1 MPVLTVENSDDY
13 QTYINADRTTVALF
27 AADWAEQC
35 AQVTDVLNELA
46 SILGDKLQFITLNA
60 EKFPEIS
67 MKHQIEAVPTVIFF
81 NKGSAVDR
89 VDGVDV
95 AAISSKSKKLA
106 ESASSAAATGQ
117 TLKDRL
123 TALINKAPLMI
134 FMKGDRNAPRCGF
147 SKQLIAIVN
156 DTNLPYET
164 FDILSDEEVRQGLKT
179 FSDWPTYPQ
188 VYVKGELI
196 GGLDIIKELLA
207 NNELEASLKG

>member
-1 MPVLTVENSDDY
+1 MPVLSVSKAEEY
-13 QTYINADRTTVALF
+13 QTYINGDKTTVALF

-35 AQVTDVLNELA
+35 AQVKDVLEEL
-46 SILGDKLQFITLNA
+46 SKLLGDKLQFISLNA
-60 EKFPEIS
+60 EQFPEIS

-81 NKGSAVDR
+81 AKGSAVDR
-89 VDGVDV
+89 VDGVDI

-106 ESASSAAATGQ
+106 ESASSAASTGQ
-117 TLKDRL
+117 SLDDRL
-123 TALINKAPLMI
+123 KALVNKAPLMI
-134 FMKGDRNAPRCGF
+134 FMKGDRNGPRCGF

-156 DTNLPYET
+156 DTSLPYET

-179 FSDWPTYPQ
+179 YSDWPTYPQ

-207 NNELEASLKG
+207 NKELEATLKG

>member
-1 MPVLTVENSDDY
+1 MPVLTVENSEDY
-13 QTYINADRTTVALF
+13 QKYISADKTTVALF

-35 AQVTDVLNELA
+35 AQVTDVLKELD

-60 EKFPEIS
+60 EKYPDIS

-95 AAISSKSKKLA
+95 AAITSKSKKLA

-147 SKQLIAIVN
+147 SKQLIAIIN
-156 DTNLPYET
+156 ETNLPYET